1 MYVSEVFKVA
11 SGRVVVIDNIGLMLQ
26 GVNTVGLH
34 EKLCV
39 EISSALAAH
48 CGQQT
53 RLYGNCNCRVD
64 FHLTQVS
71 IMDVGMTAK
80 IQRCVPVAM
89 QYPLCTFSRWKA
101 APESKQQ
108 LG

>member
-11 SGRVVVIDNIGLMLQ
+11 SGRVLVIDNIGLMLQ

-34 EKLCV
+34 EKLWV
-39 EISSALAAH
+39 EISSALPAH
-48 CGQQT
+48 CE
-53 RLYGNCNCRVD
+53 
-64 FHLTQVS
+64 
-71 IMDVGMTAK
+71 K